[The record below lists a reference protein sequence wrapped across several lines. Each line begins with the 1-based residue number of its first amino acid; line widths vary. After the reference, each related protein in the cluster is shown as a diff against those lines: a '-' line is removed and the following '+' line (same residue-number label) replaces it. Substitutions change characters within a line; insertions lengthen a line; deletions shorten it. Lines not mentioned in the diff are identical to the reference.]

1 VGPNQ
6 VSTPTRAR
14 GGHFPHLE
22 NLGAA
27 RVRDYYS
34 VHRCSHPVIGHPY
47 NCVAA
52 RKSSLAGLRVAP
64 TANRVKTGHSWRR
77 FSSGTR
83 RLAERSATRHE
94 LTSGTDTDLPDL
106 APRRSVPAIG
116 RAGAARSGQSAC
128 MADYQ
133 ETLRRWQSTA
143 LTVEDIASLPDDD
156 LDGWLWTRLC
166 GVVDADPTSSDLA
179 LASAV
184 GALTEPLRAYFATR
198 LFEGEVMNGGLH
210 QYVFN
215 HPEPELLGL
224 VLDGYRVLGLD
235 DQAAVIR
242 DVVPLAAREAS
253 WRESL
258 RDGRIETFMG
268 SYPVSALPEFDDR
281 IEEHDT
287 DRLNFVRSR
296 PDAFAI

>member
-1 VGPNQ
+1 M
-6 VSTPTRAR
+6 S
-14 GGHFPHLE
+14 
-22 NLGAA
+22 
-27 RVRDYYS
+27 DY
-34 VHRCSHPVIGHPY
+34 R
-47 NCVAA
+47 
-52 RKSSLAGLRVAP
+52 
-64 TANRVKTGHSWRR
+64 
-77 FSSGTR
+77 
-83 RLAERSATRHE
+83 
-94 LTSGTDTDLPDL
+94 
-106 APRRSVPAIG
+106 
-116 RAGAARSGQSAC
+116 
-128 MADYQ
+128 

-143 LTVEDIASLPDDD
+143 LTIEDIASLPDDD

-184 GALTEPLRAYFATR
+184 GALTEPQQAYFATR

-210 QYVFN
+210 QYFFN
-215 HPEPELLGL
+215 NPEPELLGL
-224 VLDGYRVLGLD
+224 VLDGYRILGLD

-242 DVVPLAAREAS
+242 EVVGPLADREAS